1 MFALY
6 SVLLATTVLLNIFCI
21 PFLNTVNT
29 DTPNPTAKI
38 TEYNKLAKN
47 SAIKTPTHRQLTKAG
62 VLIVHN
68 GNEGNFSVLI
78 ESARKNFLNTP
89 GYMVTYF
96 ILSNR
101 FQVTPQDPD
110 IIELGQNVHSSSFQT
125 HFHSWLENSAAF
137 AEMDYL
143 FVVQTNMHFEKI
155 VGTEVLGDLVAVL
168 HPNFHEWRRELFPY
182 ETRPKSCAFVSD
194 SLGLFY
200 VHGAFYGGKKD
211 IMLNMFK
218 SLDDCIEKD
227 RHRNII
233 AIRNDESYLNNYLVH
248 HPPSI
253 LLNSV

>member
-1 MFALY
+1 MFVLY
-6 SVLLATTVLLNIFCI
+6 SVLIATVLLNIYCI
-21 PFLNTVNT
+21 PVLNIINT
-29 DTPNPTAKI
+29 DTSNPTTKI
-38 TEYNKLAKN
+38 KEYNKFDC
-47 SAIKTPTHRQLTKAG
+47 QLTKTQTHQQLIKAG
-62 VLIVHN
+62 ILIVDNN
-68 GNEGNFSVLI
+68 GNEGNSSALI
-78 ESARKNFLNTP
+78 DSARKNFLNTP
-89 GYMVTYF
+89 GYMVKYF

-101 FQVTPQDPD
+101 FQVTSQGPD
-110 IIELGQNVHSSSFQT
+110 IIELEKKVHSSPFQT
-125 HFHSWLENSAAF
+125 HFRSWLENSAAF

-143 FVVQTNMHFEKI
+143 FAVQTNMHFEKT

-182 ETRPKSCAFVSD
+182 ETRPESCAFVND

-200 VHGAFYGGKKD
+200 VHGPFYGGKKD
-211 IMLNMFK
+211 IMLNMFQ